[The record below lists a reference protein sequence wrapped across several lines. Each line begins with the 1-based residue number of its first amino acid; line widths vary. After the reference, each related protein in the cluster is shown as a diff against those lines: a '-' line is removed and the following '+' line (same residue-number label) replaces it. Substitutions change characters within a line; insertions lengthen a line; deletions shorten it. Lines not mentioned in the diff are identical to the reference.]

1 MEQSRRSLLK
11 MGVLTAA
18 SAALPVGMLA
28 KSANQTPAAPVTA
41 PAANAYDALSTL
53 TAADFKPFVGS
64 TFTVQSQASTVR
76 LTLAEVQN
84 PPTLSAGAPAP
95 TGKADPR
102 SQTFALR
109 FKSSSGPAL
118 SQGTYTF
125 QNKSIGNF
133 AMFIVPSQAK
143 ANPMYYTGQVNRPTQ

>member
-1 MEQSRRSLLK
+1 MKQSRRSVLK

-28 KSANQTPAAPVTA
+28 KSAAQKPAAPATSTQTS
-41 PAANAYDALSTL
+41 AYDALSTL
-53 TAADFKPFVGS
+53 TAADFKPFVGVI
-64 TFTVQSQASTVR
+64 FTVQSQASTVR

-84 PPTLSAGAPAP
+84 PPTLSSGSTTVATKP
-95 TGKADPR
+95 DPR

-109 FKSSSGPAL
+109 FKGGSAPVL
-118 SQGTYTF
+118 PQGTYTF
-125 QNKSIGNF
+125 QNKSIGDF
-133 AMFIVPSQAK
+133 AMFIVPSQAN